1 VSTLA
6 SGLSNPTAITVGPD
20 GNLVVAE
27 SGKSRIIRVSAANGT
42 FTVVA
47 GTGTA
52 GNADGPAATATFTNP
67 YGIAAAP
74 DGTIYVAQYNGT
86 IRKISAGGTV
96 STLAGSPGQSAV
108 VDGVGSAARF
118 ANPYGMILDAQG
130 NLLVGEYFGGGIRKV
145 TPDGTVTTWV
155 GGLGGFADGQ
165 GAAARFNRPCHF
177 GRDAAGNIYVADYYN
192 DSIRKVTP
200 AGLVTTLVGSP
211 VLRGCRAG
219 ALPGSIYRPWGI
231 AARPNGDVLV
241 VSEAAIMA
249 ITAP

>member
-1 VSTLA
+1 
-6 SGLSNPTAITVGPD
+6 
-20 GNLVVAE
+20 
-27 SGKSRIIRVSAANGT
+27 
-42 FTVVA
+42 
-47 GTGTA
+47 
-52 GNADGPAATATFTNP
+52 
-67 YGIAAAP
+67 
-74 DGTIYVAQYNGT
+74 
-86 IRKISAGGTV
+86 
-96 STLAGSPGQSAV
+96 
-108 VDGVGSAARF
+108 
-118 ANPYGMILDAQG
+118 
-130 NLLVGEYFGGGIRKV
+130 
-145 TPDGTVTTWV
+145 V